1 MMIDRIN
8 SGNNFIPSGKKAEIQ
23 EDPLNVKDSVFI
35 SGSSDEGISLREEQ
49 KKLEGMFSLLEEE
62 HKTDTETDWQ
72 PVN

>member
-35 SGSSDEGISLREEQ
+35 SSSSNEDTALREDRE
-49 KKLEGMFSLLEEE
+49 KFEGMFSLLEED

-72 PVN
+72 TVN